1 MKLGEEARKRER
13 DLLFTSTRAFF
24 CIDASAYLI
33 LDIALLTVLP
43 DRAGRNA
50 VNGRAWRKYRA
61 LERKEAA
68 ENLKTSRALVDYHD
82 LKCSGF

>member
-1 MKLGEEARKRER
+1 MEKVKLGEEEAKKRER
-13 DLLFTSTRAFF
+13 PPLYIDPCLF

-33 LDIALLTVLP
+33 LDIALLPVLP

-50 VNGRAWRKYRA
+50 VSCRACRKYRA

-68 ENLKTSRALVDYHD
+68 ENLQTSHAL
-82 LKCSGF
+82 K

>member
-1 MKLGEEARKRER
+1 MLRNPSNNRIIAMKTSLLVSWKKKARGRKLKKER

-50 VNGRAWRKYRA
+50 VNGRA
-61 LERKEAA
+61 
-68 ENLKTSRALVDYHD
+68 
-82 LKCSGF
+82 